1 MTRSRALGALG
12 AALLLMG
19 GFFSTGAPRLTLLN
33 TSLRIEFPTSL
44 AAAALAAA
52 AGSALLAWACPWRV
66 GRLLC
71 AALVAGALLG
81 TLHLALYRLDATDA
95 GIVSRGLLG
104 STAIAWRDVSR
115 VSQGPDLVLIAG
127 RESAEIKVDTTDFAP
142 EQRASLERT
151 IARRVRESAP
161 RPR

>member
-12 AALLLMG
+12 AVLLLMG
-19 GFFSTGAPRLTLLN
+19 AFLSTGAPRLTLLN
-33 TSLRIEFPTSL
+33 TSLRIAFPISL
-44 AAAALAAA
+44 AVAALAAA
-52 AGSALLAWACPWRV
+52 AGAALLAWACPWRA

-71 AALVAGALLG
+71 ATLVVGALLG
-81 TLHLALYRLDATDA
+81 ALHLLLYRLEATDA

-127 RESAEIKVDTTDFAP
+127 RESAQIQVDTTDFAP

-151 IARRVRESAP
+151 IARRVRESAGP
-161 RPR
+161 LR